1 MKSLSTRITYYIS
14 NYGDGTISVVDGEEN
29 EIVKNITC
37 GFQSY
42 DTIADSENKIF
53 VANSGSN
60 TISIICNNN
69 SIRTLKMPNNGHI
82 AVNSNISKIYVSNV
96 NSIEACDVEKG
107 NLFWKVD
114 NLYSVRFIK
123 LSNSKNKLF
132 VLDDNM
138 IKIYNAYNGNFI
150 GSVAVGNSPS
160 FIESNKNDSIVYVSN
175 TMDNSISVIDMNSL
189 TIIDT
194 IFGVGNAPIGMKL
207 LQNNLYIANS
217 LGNNITIINTLTN
230 AVISSIPVGIGP
242 ERIVSTPNGEKLL
255 ISNTTDNT
263 ISVINFSTNTV
274 ELNIHGFNQP
284 IGITAVNANLS
295 LTPSQSIDLTDKYQ
309 LKDIN
314 EAVCITVK
322 KIFSN
327 CVSRMCFSNVM
338 EKVQIGSIYPYT
350 IGLVRFSK
358 GFVVPE
364 TEKRIPLENNPYF
377 SRIGFSLVIPYNI
390 EYYDRKGDVFKLEG
404 TIKDEEKNIVLY
416 VPVTRSE
423 IELKTIINTRSQ
435 LLDTPTFKDGAF
447 TFSVGTFLQI
457 SIVGEVDLLIPAFP
471 YCTDPPGCEE
481 YVDDSDLLCK
491 EIFKIKLFPSDFYPR
506 DDFFY

>member
-1 MKSLSTRITYYIS
+1 MKSLPARIAYYVA
-14 NYGDGTISVVDGEEN
+14 NYGDGTISIVDGEKN

-37 GFQSY
+37 GFQPY
-42 DTIADSENKIF
+42 DTIEGNENKIF

-69 SIRTLKMPNNGHI
+69 RIRTLKIPNNGHI
-82 AVNSNISKIYVSNV
+82 EVNSNISKIYVSNL
-96 NSIEACDVEKG
+96 NSIAACDMEKG

-114 NLYSVRFIK
+114 NLYSVKFIR

-138 IKIYNAYNGNFI
+138 IKIYDAYDGGFI

-189 TIIDT
+189 TITDT

-230 AVISSIPVGIGP
+230 AVIFSIPVGIGP

-274 ELNIHGFNQP
+274 ETNIHGFNQP
-284 IGITAVNANLS
+284 IGIAVVNSNLS
-295 LTPSQSIDLTDKYQ
+295 ITPSQSIDLTDPYQ
-309 LKDIN
+309 LNDIN
-314 EAVCITVK
+314 KAVCITAK

-327 CVSRMCFSNVM
+327 CGSRMCFRNVM
-338 EKVQIGSIYPYT
+338 AKIQAGSMYPYT

-358 GFVVPE
+358 GFIAPE

-390 EYYDRKGDVFKLEG
+390 EYYDRKGDVFKVEG

-423 IELKTIINTRSQ
+423 IELKTIINTRSH
-435 LLDTPTFKDGAF
+435 LLDIPVFKDGAF

-457 SIVGEVDLLIPAFP
+457 SIVGEVDLRIPALA
-471 YCTDPPGCEE
+471 YCVNPPECEE
-481 YVDDSDLLCK
+481 YVDYSDFLCK
-491 EIFKIKLFPSDFYPR
+491 DIFKIKLFPDDFYPR
-506 DDFFY
+506 GDFFY